1 MIGIHTPRTSPDT
14 LVDITAAPRRWRP
27 SSCTRRR
34 ARTACACQP
43 ARLARCR
50 AGTRRSS
57 SSTAKTLPS
66 PAPAADR
73 APTTCR
79 RHGQSNPNI
88 EMTPLL
94 LVMATCLG
102 LAPTS
107 GETRGPFRH
116 LQQNNL
122 RDGARQERSTR
133 RHSRPARGW
142 ARDVPNRS
150 DQQDAAG
157 VAPTGRTGQRSG
169 AAMASRPPD
178 GRSARGR
185 SPRRPDYLRRR

>member
-34 ARTACACQP
+34 ARTACMP
-43 ARLARCR
+43 TR
-50 AGTRRSS
+50 AVGPMSS
-57 SSTAKTLPS
+57 RNAAFFLVHREDPPHPS

-94 LVMATCLG
+94 LVMATCLFTG
-102 LAPTS
+102 S
-107 GETRGPFRH
+107 S
-116 LQQNNL
+116 Q
-122 RDGARQERSTR
+122 
-133 RHSRPARGW
+133 SR
-142 ARDVPNRS
+142 V
-150 DQQDAAG
+150 
-157 VAPTGRTGQRSG
+157 
-169 AAMASRPPD
+169 
-178 GRSARGR
+178 
-185 SPRRPDYLRRR
+185 